1 MICSG
6 AFNKIMYGTYIIE
19 RTCQMNESLQ
29 RILFLDGKYISKQLV
44 YHIQDCIIYLVF
56 FKYMY
61 MYNLQKIPPTFNK
74 IEIMHK
80 HVYTFVYQDI
90 LISLKKV
97 N

>member
-1 MICSG
+1 
-6 AFNKIMYGTYIIE
+6 
-19 RTCQMNESLQ
+19 MNESLQ

-44 YHIQDCIIYLVF
+44 YHIRDCIIYLVF